1 VGQRGTRLVTGAG
14 RLTMTRRREIEE
26 HLRSLK
32 DIGEIMNSMKSLS
45 LMETRKL
52 ARFLSS
58 QQQALRSIELAA
70 ADFLASYPQLSTPPS
85 AAADVYLLIGSEQGF
100 CGDFNQ
106 VLIDTFDDLVK
117 SHSTSEIKFIAVG
130 MKLYNTVQDHPLLIE
145 SLEGPT
151 VGQEV
156 DAVLTEVVNSIS
168 RLGETL
174 GPLSITALHHEHGS
188 EHVQLTSILP
198 PFQSLHIGKNRFGYP
213 PRLNLSSESFYDKLM
228 DHYIFAA
235 LFEMFYTSLMAEHYR
250 RMQHLEGA
258 IDRLEQQTDELAKKR
273 NILRQEEITEEIE
286 VIMLSAG
293 LLDKRTFR

>member
-1 VGQRGTRLVTGAG
+1 
-14 RLTMTRRREIEE
+14 MTRRHEVEQ

-32 DIGEIMNSMKSLS
+32 DIREIMNSMKSLS

-52 ARFLSS
+52 GRFLSS
-58 QQQALRSIELAA
+58 QQRVVHSIEQAAGDFLTSFPHFLAA
-70 ADFLASYPQLSTPPS
+70 P
-85 AAADVYLLIGSEQGF
+85 AAAAKVYLLIGSEQGF

-106 VLIDTFDDLVK
+106 ALIDTFNAIVQTHP
-117 SHSTSEIKFIAVG
+117 SANIKLIAVG
-130 MKLYNTVQDHPLLIE
+130 LKLYTNLQDHPLLIE
-145 SLEGPT
+145 SLQGPT

-156 DAVLTEVVNSIS
+156 DSVLTELVNTIS
-168 RLGETL
+168 RLGESL
-174 GPLSITALHHEHGS
+174 GALSITALHHEH
-188 EHVQLTSILP
+188 ENDDIRTTSILP
-198 PFQSLHIGKNRFGYP
+198 PFQSIRVPHDHYGYAP
-213 PRLNLSSESFYDKLM
+213 QMNVSSESFYDKLI

-258 IDRLEQQTDELAKKR
+258 IDRLEQQAAELAKKR

-293 LLDKRTFR
+293 MLDKHYT

>member
-1 VGQRGTRLVTGAG
+1 
-14 RLTMTRRREIEE
+14 MTRRHEIEE

-32 DIGEIMNSMKSLS
+32 DIREIMNSMKSLS

-58 QQQALRSIELAA
+58 QQRVVHSIEQAA
-70 ADFLASYPQLSTPPS
+70 VDFLTAYPHLSTPP
-85 AAADVYLLIGSEQGF
+85 AATTNIYILIGSEQGF

-106 VLIDTFDDLVK
+106 TLIDTVNSLVQA
-117 SHSTSEIKFIAVG
+117 HPVSEVKLIGIG
-130 MKLYNTVQDHPLLIE
+130 TKLYGSLEGHPLLIE
-145 SLEGPT
+145 SLGGPS

-156 DAVLTEVVNSIS
+156 DAVLTELVKTIS

-174 GPLSITALHHEHGS
+174 GALSITAVHHAHEN
-188 EHVQLTSILP
+188 EAIQITSILP
-198 PFQSLHIGKNRFGYP
+198 PFQALNIQRDHYVYP
-213 PRLNLSSESFYDKLM
+213 PQLNLSSEFFYNKLI

-250 RMQHLEGA
+250 RMQHLGGA
-258 IDRLEQQTDELAKKR
+258 IDRLEQQADELGKKR
-273 NILRQEEITEEIE
+273 NVLRQEEITEEIE

-293 LLDKRTFR
+293 VLDKYSQREK